1 MKDLLKNYVSTRR
14 KKSLGF
20 VPARKS
26 VSTTRNEAFAEKYIS
41 TIRKNCFFWQTKNQ
55 QEKFFQLK
63 LIPPN
68 FNHGFQQQKNAAN
81 KSRLFPLD
89 RKYVSTRRN
98 EGFVEKYVLIRC

>member
-41 TIRKNCFFWQTKNQ
+41 TIRKNCFFWQTKKRFPPAGKIFSVKIDSAQ
-55 QEKFFQLK
+55 FQSWFPTAEKCCK
-63 LIPPN
+63 
-68 FNHGFQQQKNAAN
+68 QKQI
-81 KSRLFPLD
+81 
-89 RKYVSTRRN
+89 VSTRQKIP
-98 EGFVEKYVLIRC
+98 FH